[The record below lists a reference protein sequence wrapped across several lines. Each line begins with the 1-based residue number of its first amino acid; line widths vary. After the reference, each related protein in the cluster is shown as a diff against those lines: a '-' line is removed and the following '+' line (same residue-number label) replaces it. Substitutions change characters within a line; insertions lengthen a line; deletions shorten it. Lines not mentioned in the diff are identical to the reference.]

1 MPTQLRSCGTAS
13 GGNVEFVPNDVT
25 LLAPLHSS
33 STSPLRHD
41 PLVRVGLS
49 FFLPIPV
56 FLAISPLLAFGV
68 TIGLI
73 SWTITYART
82 RTRRRAAELRATSGA

>member
-1 MPTQLRSCGTAS
+1 MPST
-13 GGNVEFVPNDVT
+13 VIFVV
-25 LLAPLHSS
+25 LLHSS

-56 FLAISPLLAFGV
+56 FLIISPLLAFGV

-82 RTRRRAAELRATSGA
+82 NVRRRAAEVRATSGA

>member
-1 MPTQLRSCGTAS
+1 
-13 GGNVEFVPNDVT
+13 
-25 LLAPLHSS
+25 
-33 STSPLRHD
+33 
-41 PLVRVGLS
+41 VRVGLS

-56 FLAISPLLAFGV
+56 FLIISPLLAFGV

-82 RTRRRAAELRATSGA
+82 NVRRRAAEVRATSGA